1 MTVELFFF
9 GLLALVAIAAAVGML
24 ISQNT
29 VYSAMFLV
37 LNFITIA
44 LFYLMLDAPFLAM
57 SQVTVYAGA
66 IMVLFLFVIMLLG
79 VDRDRQEDKIL
90 WQRPFA
96 IVLSIALFIET
107 LYLMVFRSRA
117 APAQLQQS
125 LAPDFGAPKAL
136 SLEMF
141 NGFALPVL
149 VIAIL
154 LLAAMV
160 GVIALTKRADT
171 TPKA

>member
-107 LYLMVFRSRA
+107 LYLMAFRSRA
-117 APAQLQQS
+117 VPAQLQQS

-160 GVIALTKRADT
+160 GVIALTKRVDT

>member
-1 MTVELFFF
+1 MTLELFFF
-9 GLLALVAIAAAVGML
+9 GLLALIAIAAAVGML
-24 ISQNT
+24 VSQNT

-79 VDRDRQEDKIL
+79 IDRDRQEDKIL

-96 IVLSIALFIET
+96 IVLSVALFIET
-107 LYLMVFRSRA
+107 VYLMGFRSRA
-117 APAQLQQS
+117 IPAQLQQA
-125 LAPDFGAPKAL
+125 LTPDFGAPKAL

-141 NGFALPVL
+141 NGFALLVL

-160 GVIALTKRADT
+160 GVIALTKRVD